1 MPAEYKIDKALGIVF
16 SLAYGTINDDE
27 AYSHQDK
34 LRKDHDFDPS
44 FSQLADFTKVTLV
57 DLSADAIHHLAE
69 RNPFGLG
76 SKRAF
81 VAPMN
86 LMYGL
91 ARMFQMLTDDHPD
104 ELTVFRDMQEAR
116 KYLSLD

>member
-1 MPAEYKIDKALGIVF
+1 MPAEYKIDKMSGVVF
-16 SLAYGTINDDE
+16 SAAHGVVTDKE

-34 LRKDHDFDPS
+34 LRDDSGFDPG
-44 FSQLADFTKVTLV
+44 FSQLFDFTLVTGAE
-57 DLSADAIHHLAE
+57 LSIAAIHHLAE

-81 VAPMN
+81 VASSD

-91 ARMFQMLTDDHPD
+91 ARMFQVLTSDHSD
-104 ELTVFRDMQEAR
+104 ELTVFRDMDEAR
-116 KYLSLD
+116 NYLSLK